1 MFDQFIQFH
10 KHLLNTSCVWNADGQ
25 THGSGRY
32 QGNLCQQGPQNLP
45 NRPWKIELWKS
56 NSKESQLWKF
66 LTKLNVSGAV
76 TGEQN
81 VLSSSWTSFYQAG
94 HILFLHDSI
103 SLVPAQPKSVDIASR
118 KCWNLARAEAEITT
132 SRSRLI
138 PQAFIKC
145 LLRARQG
152 GGCRGKHDQAVPTSS
167 FLVVNRSQQS
177 VLITD
182 VGSELTRPMSE
193 EGH

>member
-1 MFDQFIQFH
+1 MPMDRHKAQGGTKATSVNKDPRTCLTGPERLNYGNQIQKNPSF
-10 KHLLNTSCVWNADGQ
+10 
-25 THGSGRY
+25 GSFWR
-32 QGNLCQQGPQNLP
+32 
-45 NRPWKIELWKS
+45 
-56 NSKESQLWKF
+56 
-66 LTKLNVSGAV
+66 KLNVSGAV
-76 TGEQN
+76 TGDQN
-81 VLSSSWTSFYQAG
+81 VLCLSWTSFYQAG

-103 SLVPAQPKSVDIASR
+103 SLAPAQPKWVDRASR
-118 KCWNLARAEAEITT
+118 KCWNLARAKAEITI

-152 GGCRGKHDQAVPTSS
+152 GGCRGKPDQAVPTSR

-177 VLITD
+177 ILITV